1 MAIFNSY
8 VSLPEGIYVNN
19 VHNCSYGRHPKLKDS
34 CPPRWVVTT
43 ILDCGPSQTQPSNQS
58 WSKSVT
64 CCEMVWTAWLQL
76 WRAGMALYGP
86 VDRVFKGFV
95 WTPSGNM
102 SRKSRCIQ
110 MLHPKGRK
118 PPWLKASVAGWD
130 ELRSPETFPGSHG
143 AFGIHR
149 SPARVRVTLTKQLV
163 VGESSGRK
171 QSTDPD
177 YPSMGTTSWRSVAGC
192 RANLTAGGCMWPFPW
207 VAVRGRRKSRM
218 FKERASNITTYIVTS
233 HILSYLSYT
242 EDQGLTL

>member
-1 MAIFNSY
+1 MAMFNSY

-19 VHNCSYGRHPKLKDS
+19 VHNCSYGRHPKLEDS

-43 ILDCGPSQTQPSNQS
+43 IPWLWAISDPAQQPEL
-58 WSKSVT
+58 SKSVT

-86 VDRVFKGFV
+86 VGWVFKGFI
-95 WTPSGNM
+95 WTPSGNI

-130 ELRSPETFPGSHG
+130 ELRSPETFQPWGIRHPPISRRGPSHPHQAACCG
-143 AFGIHR
+143 WKFGPEAKYR
-149 SPARVRVTLTKQLV
+149 PRL
-163 VGESSGRK
+163 
-171 QSTDPD
+171 
-177 YPSMGTTSWRSVAGC
+177 PSMGTTSWRSVAGC

-207 VAVRGRRKSRM
+207 AAVRGRRKSRM
-218 FKERASNITTYIVTS
+218 FKEWASNRTTYTYIVTS
-233 HILSYLSYT
+233 HILSYL
-242 EDQGLTL
+242 